1 MASARGPAPT
11 TALPIKNL
19 FVRKNLVSYCLDI
32 PEPLTLINQMEAFRL
47 CHCSPQQWVLSRSSP
62 RVPVAIVA
70 VIIRCVFKA
79 PGKSKIEVRSP
90 VGIGYHDRCFGSHI
104 AVSAIVVLPFPGK
117 RILQL
122 IQISSPDLSVD
133 FYSSSARDRRRF
145 CVDVINIRP
154 PTASLNIIGL
164 SKNLGCQV
172 KGHRCKEKE

>member
-1 MASARGPAPT
+1 MASARRPAAT
-11 TALPIKNL
+11 RALPIKNL
-19 FVRKNLVSYCLDI
+19 FVRKNMASYCLDI

-47 CHCSPQQWVLSRSSP
+47 CHCSPQQLVVPRSSP
-62 RVPVAIVA
+62 RASVAIVA
-70 VIIRCVFKA
+70 VIIRRVFKV

-122 IQISSPDLSVD
+122 IQISGPDLSVN

-145 CVDVINIRP
+145 CVDVISVP
-154 PTASLNIIGL
+154 PSIGSLNIIGL
-164 SKNLGCQV
+164 SKNLGCQD